1 MLCRTQHAAVFSV
14 HVFNASSRFLHSSST
29 QTNRNF
35 PIPRNNSPPSHHVFN
50 PSSLFSYLVSCA
62 NDRDMARVLAHHK
75 RELTSNLVLRVLRGY
90 KQLGRA
96 KTLKFFSLAGT
107 HMGFH
112 FDDSVVEYMA
122 DFLGRRK
129 LFDDMKCLLTTVSFH
144 KGRVSSKA
152 LSICIRFL
160 GRQGRI
166 KEALSLFEEMETV
179 FKCEPDNL
187 VCNNMLYVLCK
198 TESSLEMIQLAL
210 SIFHK
215 IEAPDTYSCSNMIVG
230 FCKFGRVESAL
241 EIFNQMDKIGV
252 LPTRSAVNMLI
263 GELCLMSAKEGS
275 VEKVRVRNTRR
286 PYTILVPNM
295 GGNSDVM
302 QPAVQVF
309 WAVCKAGLLPSAFVV
324 VKLMCE
330 LCRLGNT
337 EEAVR
342 VLRIVEE
349 RKLRCVHE
357 GYSVVIKAL
366 CDCHR
371 VEEASDLFGRMLTC
385 GLKPKLVVYNSV
397 IPMLC
402 KLGKLKDATRVFEI
416 MNKNRCLPDGLTYSA
431 LIHGHGESKNW
442 KVAYDLLIEMLSL
455 GLLPNFDSYNLVES
469 LLREHDRLDLCVKL
483 ERKLENQKLQKL
495 CRVGQLDAAYEKAKS
510 MLENGIP
517 LSAYARDIFEQVF
530 QKCGKLKIA
539 RQLLENTVRVQEAE
553 EIDKT

>member
-1 MLCRTQHAAVFSV
+1 MLSLCRSRHAL
-14 HVFNASSRFLHSSST
+14 HVFNASSRFLHSSSS
-29 QTNRNF
+29 R
-35 PIPRNNSPPSHHVFN
+35 IPRKAPPSDVVY
-50 PSSLFSYLVSCA
+50 PSSSSLLSDLVSCA
-62 NDRDMARVLAHHK
+62 TDDAHIRRVFTRHK
-75 RELTSNLVLRVLRGY
+75 RDLTSPLVLRVLKSY

-107 HMGFH
+107 HLGFH

-129 LFDDMKCLLTTVSFH
+129 LFDDIKCLFNTMSFH
-144 KGRVSSKA
+144 KGRVSPKA

-179 FKCEPDNL
+179 FRCKPDNL

-198 TESSLEMIQLAL
+198 RESSLEMIELAL

-215 IEAPDTYSCSNMIVG
+215 IDAPDTYSCSNMIVG
-230 FCKFGRVESAL
+230 LCKLGRLESAL
-241 EIFNQMDKIGV
+241 EIFDRMNRIGV
-252 LPTRSAVNMLI
+252 LPTRSAVNLLI
-263 GELCLMSAKEGS
+263 GELCLMSGKEGS

-295 GGNSDVM
+295 GGNSGVI

-309 WAVCKAGLLPSAFVV
+309 WAVCSSGLLPSAFVV
-324 VKLMCE
+324 VKLMSE

-337 EEAVR
+337 VEAVR

-349 RKLRCVHE
+349 RKLTSVQE
-357 GYSVVIKAL
+357 GYSVVINAL
-366 CDCHR
+366 CECCR
-371 VEEASDLFGRMLTC
+371 VEEASDLFGRMLSC

-397 IPMLC
+397 ISMLC

-416 MNKNRCLPDGLTYSA
+416 MNKNRCLPDGLTYTA
-431 LIHGHGESKNW
+431 LIHAHGEVRNW
-442 KVAYDLLIEMLSL
+442 KVSYDLLMEMLGL
-455 GLLPNFDSYNLVES
+455 GWIPHFHTFNLVES
-469 LLREHDRLDLCVKL
+469 LLREHDQLDLCVKL

-495 CRVGQLDAAYEKAKS
+495 CKGGELDAAYEKAQS
-510 MLENGIP
+510 MLEKGIP
-517 LSAYARDIFEQVF
+517 LSAYARDIFQQVF
-530 QKCGKLKIA
+530 QKCGKIKIA
-539 RQLLENTVRVQEAE
+539 RQLLEKTERVQEPE
-553 EIDKT
+553 EINKT